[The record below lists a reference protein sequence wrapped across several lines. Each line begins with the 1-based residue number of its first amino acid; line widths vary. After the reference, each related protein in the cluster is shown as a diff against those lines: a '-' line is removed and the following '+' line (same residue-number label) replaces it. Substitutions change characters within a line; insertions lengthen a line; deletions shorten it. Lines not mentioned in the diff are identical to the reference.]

1 MQRLV
6 LANQEQK
13 SYNEQLASAPVYP
26 PASRLLELL
35 GELRNKIYR
44 YCLVVDDEHDTE
56 HPMRIT
62 TNGRFVV
69 VAKDLKIPPLLSVSQ
84 QVRNE
89 AIHIWYAANTFRVS
103 LPDYDPTLYLAR
115 RRHLGGIVGDDK
127 SKGLWIQVTGDPK
140 WSNLMDRCHAAWSGT
155 LPCLEKDER
164 GKLAVAR
171 AAHKIAVM
179 SKEGSWEECERQL
192 SVLRGVFAQIDKRW
206 MD

>member
-1 MQRLV
+1 MQRFV
-6 LANQEQK
+6 LANQVQK
-13 SYNEQLASAPVYP
+13 SYNEQLVSALIYP
-26 PASRLLELL
+26 PASRLLELP

-44 YCLVVDDEHDTE
+44 YCLVVGDEHDTE
-56 HPMRIT
+56 YLMRIT

-69 VAKDLKIPPLLSVSQ
+69 VTKDLKIPPLLSVSQ

-103 LPDYDPTLYLAR
+103 LQDYDPTLYLAWK
-115 RRHLGGIVGDDK
+115 RHVDVISRTAPLEK
-127 SKGLWIQVTGDPK
+127 LWIQVTGDPK
-140 WSNLMDRCHAAWSGT
+140 WSNLMAWCHAVWSGT

-164 GKLAVAR
+164 GKLALAR